1 MKGLLLAELVPLSP
15 VFLRH
20 SVHLVITA
28 KLQLLFVGF
37 FYIFLFHYYIFSFL
51 GEKSLLFI
59 CILQYLTSTEQTP
72 ILTSKNPN
80 LIFLCLL
87 WIDLDTLSLPVPS
100 SRYSPPDPNGR
111 MEGQKWRW
119 DCHSSTQPFFTGV
132 IVRKHTLRWLDLHFE
147 MVQRTRHYSTST
159 STPLNAGVCPVSVP
173 QP

>member
-87 WIDLDTLSLPVPS
+87 WIPTDVTKYHLIYCLALINIFCAVNFNDNF
-100 SRYSPPDPNGR
+100 NG
-111 MEGQKWRW
+111 K
-119 DCHSSTQPFFTGV
+119 
-132 IVRKHTLRWLDLHFE
+132 III
-147 MVQRTRHYSTST
+147 
-159 STPLNAGVCPVSVP
+159 
-173 QP
+173 